1 MVKDKDLRPIV
12 VVGPTA
18 SGKSALSLELAH
30 HFDGE
35 IVNCHSMQLYRG
47 MDIGTAKLTI
57 AERHAIPHHQL
68 DVWDITETASVA
80 PSHEDAGADVADI
93 AARGRRPISGG
104 GSRM

>member
-35 IVNCHSMQLYRG
+35 IVNCDSMQLYRG

-57 AERHAIPHHQL
+57 AERQGIPHHQL
-68 DVWDITETASVA
+68 LCPEL
-80 PSHEDAGADVADI
+80 
-93 AARGRRPISGG
+93 
-104 GSRM
+104 

>member
-35 IVNCHSMQLYRG
+35 IVNCDSLQLYRG
-47 MDIGTAKLTI
+47 VDIGTAKLTI
-57 AERHAIPHHQL
+57 AERHGIPHQHL
-68 DVWDITETASVA
+68 GVWDITDTASI
-80 PSHEDAGADVADI
+80 SSYHEDACSYIDDI
-93 AARGRRPISGG
+93 VRQGTSPNN
-104 GSRM
+104 